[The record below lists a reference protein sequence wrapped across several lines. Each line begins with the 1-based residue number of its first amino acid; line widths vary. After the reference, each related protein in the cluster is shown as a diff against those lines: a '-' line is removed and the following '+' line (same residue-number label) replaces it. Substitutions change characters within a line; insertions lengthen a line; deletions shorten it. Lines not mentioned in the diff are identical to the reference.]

1 MAKFICVAILL
12 TAGST
17 FAQNPPPPPPAEAT
31 TPYLVFFRGQPVGR
45 EDVALIRQ
53 AETWTVRGTS
63 RQGPPIDITTR
74 VAEVVYDADWHPKS
88 LLVDGIIRGQDVT
101 LKTTFAEG
109 KATNVVAVQGVPD
122 QKVDAVSADSVILP
136 NAFLGS
142 YVALAKRLVGK
153 TAGSS
158 IPAYIAPQAEVPL
171 KITAVAANRIDTA
184 KASINATAFSVS
196 IVNAPPAGDV
206 PMQIWIDKDGTLLRI
221 SIPSQML
228 EMAREDIAAANS
240 RTAAFTAPGDEK
252 VVIQANGFNLA
263 GTITKPA
270 GAKGPLPAVI
280 LVGGSGPTDRDETVA
295 GIPVFG
301 QLARDLSAAGFLV
314 VRYDKRG
321 VGLSGGRIEA
331 VNLYDYAEDARSVV
345 WWVAKRKDVDKKRI
359 TLIGHSEGAA
369 VSLIAAAKEKGNV
382 ARLVL
387 MAGLSATGNDLV
399 LEQQKHAL
407 SLMQITDGERRE
419 RTELQTSINQA
430 VVTGKGWDKIP
441 SYLRRAADTP
451 WFASFLTFDA
461 SKAIQ
466 DVKQPILIV
475 QGELDTQVP
484 PHHADALA
492 EAARARKDKADVQV
506 VKIPGVNHLF
516 VPATTGEVSEY
527 ATLGPNANVSGA
539 VATAISGWLK
549 K

>member
-1 MAKFICVAILL
+1 MAMLL
-12 TAGST
+12 TAGSAA
-17 FAQNPPPPPPAEAT
+17 AQNLPPPPPSEAT

-45 EDVALIRQ
+45 EDVAIIRQ
-53 AETWTVRGTS
+53 AEAWIVRGTS

-74 VAEVVYDADWHPKS
+74 VAEVIYDADWHPKS
-88 LLVDGIIRGQDVT
+88 MLVDGVIRGQDVT
-101 LKTTFAEG
+101 LKTTFADG
-109 KATNVVAVQGVPD
+109 KASNIIAVQGAPQ
-122 QKVDAVSADSVILP
+122 QKVDTVSADTVVLP

-142 YVALAKRLVGK
+142 YLALGKRLAGK

-158 IPAYIAPQAEVPL
+158 IPAYIAPQVEVAM
-171 KITAVAANRIDTA
+171 KITAVATHRIDTA
-184 KASINATAFSVS
+184 KASLNATAFSIS
-196 IVNAPPAGDV
+196 IVSPPPAPEV
-206 PMQIWIDKDGTLLRI
+206 PMQVWIDKDGNLLRI

-240 RTAAFTAPGDEK
+240 RTAAFTAPGDET

-270 GAKGPLPAVI
+270 GAKGPVPAVI

-301 QLARDLSAAGFLV
+301 HLARDLSAAGFFV

-321 VGLSGGRIEA
+321 VGLSGGRTES
-331 VNLYDYAEDARSVV
+331 VNIYDYAEDVRSVF
-345 WWVAKRKDVDKKRI
+345 WWLEKRKDVDKKRI
-359 TLIGHSEGAA
+359 TVIGHSEGAA
-369 VSLIAAAKEKGNV
+369 VSLIAAAKERDI

-387 MAGLSATGNDLV
+387 MAGLSTTGADLV

-407 SLMQITDGERRE
+407 SLLQITDGERRE

-430 VVTGKGWDKIP
+430 VITGKGWDKIP
-441 SYLRRAADTP
+441 EYLRRAADTP
-451 WFASFLTFDA
+451 WFLSFLTFDA
-461 SKAIQ
+461 SKAMK
-466 DVKQPILIV
+466 DVRQPILIV
-475 QGELDTQVP
+475 QGELDKQVP

-492 EAARARKDKADVQV
+492 EDARARKDKADVQV

-527 ATLGPNANVSGA
+527 ATLGPDAKVSGA
-539 VATAISGWLK
+539 VATAIAEWLK